1 MPANVNL
8 LKTRAECDEALASL
22 TREKASYDRS
32 EYNDTYADN
41 AAAYTASTNAK
52 KLAKAEADVV
62 RYTADVARTDISAT
76 ELNAAKRSLIDAKA
90 RREKLQL
97 SDPAAT
103 GPAAYLGE
111 VNDDQTDKQLEVLQG
126 AIDDVTAHK
135 DTLSA

>member
-1 MPANVNL
+1 MSANVNL
-8 LKTRAECDEALASL
+8 LTTRAECDEALASL

-62 RYTADVARTDISAT
+62 RYTADAARTDVSPA
-76 ELNAAKRSLIDAKA
+76 ELHAAKRALIDATA
-90 RREKLQL
+90 RREKLLL

-111 VNDDQTDKQLEVLQG
+111 VNDDQNDGQLGILQG
-126 AIDDVTAHK
+126 AIDDVKAHK